1 MSSRK
6 KSPDLAL
13 VGEPKTPKPDKLE
26 RPCFAVYDEDTR
38 VEGKTFRAGTW
49 LHGVKFSGP
58 EEKPVPFD
66 HRICAPLHVD
76 ALTLNSENGG

>member
-38 VEGKTFRAGTW
+38 VE
-49 LHGVKFSGP
+49 
-58 EEKPVPFD
+58 EKPSV
-66 HRICAPLHVD
+66 R
-76 ALTLNSENGG
+76 ALGFTASSSAGRRKSRCRSITASVRRCMSMH